1 MTELRVPGS
10 PKRGLRGRVKG
21 PGDKSISHR
30 SLLLAALAEGS
41 SRITGLSSGSD
52 VAHTARGGQSMGAEL
67 GHHADQV
74 GVVGGL
80 GRLPQPEAVIDVGT
94 AAAGRREPAGW
105 RTAPT
110 WLIALLT

>member
-52 VAHTARGGQSMGAEL
+52 VAHTARAVQSMGVEL

-74 GVVGGL
+74 VVVGGL
-80 GRLPQPEAVIDVGT
+80 GPLHEPEVVIDVGNSAT
-94 AAAGRREPAGW
+94 GIRLLAGW
-105 RTAPT
+105 CA
-110 WLIALLT
+110 A